1 MSSSGGDFKNAIG
14 SLEWFELAGFR
25 FDNPKVSFRVAG
37 VGYEAEG
44 VAALSGGCLCDCSLS
59 FSIILKSAWLLFGK
73 ISLNSGEAERLPLV

>member
-1 MSSSGGDFKNAIG
+1 VSSSGGDFKNAIG

-44 VAALSGGCLCDCSLS
+44 VAGVVGRV
-59 FSIILKSAWLLFGK
+59 FMRLFTVVFNYPEK
-73 ISLNSGEAERLPLV
+73 RVAFIRQNQSQ